1 MNITIRILLG
11 MMISLANIS
20 ANAAE
25 SSVVPVSSVQESEPV
40 FIELP
45 KLKVD
50 ERRIESERINKTQ
63 SITMVTS
70 KDLERTQSSSI
81 FDAIK
86 DVPGVSIQ
94 GGPRPSG
101 MSFNIRGYTDNEDV
115 LVKVDGVTKGFE
127 KYRMGGT
134 FIEPE
139 LLKSIEVQRG
149 PQITSGS
156 GSLGGTINATTKSAS
171 DFLAPNQRY
180 GARVKFGY
188 ANNNDEYSRS
198 YIAYARPDDRVDI
211 LYNYSNRTSNNITL
225 PDGTAL
231 DSSAIESVSKLLK
244 FSLFPIDTLALTTS
258 VVSFQDSG
266 LQPYDSTGGQPG
278 SFGNVIRSI
287 DDFTWSQGLSYK
299 PDNRWVD
306 LKVTYGQAHTKLH
319 DLIKEGMSP
328 SINAAGSNNGNL
340 NDYYDYESTT
350 LDIANNAEL
359 LNKETFKV
367 ALLTGY
373 QYNQTKR
380 DVRRILDNTVNSNIQ
395 YPGGFNGAAPPGT
408 KTSQA
413 VYLQPR
419 FELGALSI
427 TPGIRYDNY
436 EIEAAGGT
444 LKILQ
449 QFNEPSE
456 IQVNP
461 ITYSL
466 GLAYDLVPKQLSI
479 FANFAQGFRPPL
491 VDQYFTR
498 GSYGSNCATYYMPKS
513 GPKSG
518 ICGSYYQLQTSQ
530 SEEVGVHYQNP
541 RLFGTE
547 AQVTSKLT
555 YFHVDTEHLLSS
567 LGETNTGKIVQR
579 GAEVRDGV
587 ELESTLYYRAIF
599 ARLAYSS
606 IWGDI
611 KQDARNKSL
620 TFNTF
625 ETIPLYTAPADA
637 FNLTLGAQITPK
649 VEANVGYRH
658 ASDRVVVLSGGTGTP
673 FVFGTQKGYETFNA
687 GLHWAPSQQVGF
699 RVIGENLGNTK
710 YNLDGAFGGS
720 IGVMAPGRNVR
731 FIVELTY

>member
-1 MNITIRILLG
+1 MLV
-11 MMISLANIS
+11 SLANLPVH
-20 ANAAE
+20 AAE
-25 SSVVPVSSVQESEPV
+25 SSAVPISSGQESEPIL
-40 FIELP
+40 IELP
-45 KLKVD
+45 KVKVD
-50 ERRIESERINKTQ
+50 ERRIESERINNTQ
-63 SITMVTS
+63 SITVVTS
-70 KDLERTQSSSI
+70 KDLERTQSSNI

-101 MSFNIRGYTDNEDV
+101 MSFNIRGYTDGDDV

-156 GSLGGTINATTKSAS
+156 GSLGGTINATTKSAA
-171 DFLAPNQRY
+171 DLLAPNQRY

-198 YIAYARPDDRVDI
+198 YMAYARPDDRLDI
-211 LYNYSNRTSNNITL
+211 LYNYSNRASNNITM
-225 PDGTAL
+225 PDGKAL

-258 VVSFQDSG
+258 IVSFRDSG

-299 PDNRWVD
+299 PDSRWVD

-319 DLIKEGMSP
+319 DLIKEGMS
-328 SINAAGSNNGNL
+328 SINQAGSHNGNL

-359 LNKETFKV
+359 LNKEALKV
-367 ALLTGY
+367 TLLAGY

-395 YPGGFNGAAPPGT
+395 YPGGFNAAAPPGI

-419 FELGALSI
+419 LEIGALSI
-427 TPGIRYDNY
+427 IPGIRYDNY
-436 EIEAAGGT
+436 TIEAAGGT
-444 LKILQ
+444 LKQLQ

-461 ITYSL
+461 ITYSF
-466 GLAYDLVPKQLSI
+466 GLAYDLVPKRLTL
-479 FANFAQGFRPPL
+479 FANYAQGFRPPL
-491 VDQYFTR
+491 VDQYFTQ
-498 GSYGSNCATYYMPKS
+498 GTFSNCATFYMPKS

-518 ICGSYYQLQTSQ
+518 ICGSYYQLQTSE
-530 SEEVGVHYQNP
+530 SEELGVSYQNP

-555 YFHVDTEHLLSS
+555 YFHVNTDHLLSS
-567 LGETNTGKIVQR
+567 LGETNTGQIVQR
-579 GAEVRDGV
+579 GAEVRDGL
-587 ELESTLYYRAIF
+587 ELEGTLYYQAVF
-599 ARLAYSS
+599 ARLAYST

-611 KQDARNKSL
+611 TQDARNKSL

-637 FNLTLGAQITPK
+637 FNLTIGAQITPK
-649 VEANVGYRH
+649 VDVNMGYRH
-658 ASDRVVVLSGGTGTP
+658 ASDRVVALSGGTGTP

-687 GLHWAPSQQVGF
+687 GLHWAPTQQIGF
-699 RVIGENLGNTK
+699 RVIGENLSNTT

-720 IGVMAPGRNVR
+720 IGVVAPGRNIR
-731 FIVELTY
+731 FIAELTY